1 LSRVAASGTLAALTL
16 LLIAAGV
23 GCHPTPREPLAT
35 YFNGDFGISLQYP
48 ANWRTERAEQDGVW
62 YRYFLAP
69 SAGPERTPAV
79 SATLLVGP
87 LAGTVEEYAQ
97 SYLAGNV
104 IASEQPEKRPGLS
117 GRSYA
122 FVSSDGQKRFAL
134 LLLKELKPPTGREV
148 PRVFGLF
155 CQGEAAPFERYGPLL
170 GQMAASLGLER
181 VQDYAVH
188 EVPERQLLLRL
199 PKSWRHVRR
208 LTADGTR
215 IDHFTSP
222 PLGVEEGGE
231 TVHASLTVSIEP
243 APQGLD
249 AYYNEVRR
257 KLGPNFEVV
266 SHASWKDGYVDLM
279 AVETQMASSRIKR
292 FYRVSGTTGYSLAFE
307 ARNDVFY
314 GASPWFDFIAE
325 TLRIGPDA

>member
-1 LSRVAASGTLAALTL
+1 VGLTL
-16 LLIAAGV
+16 LLLSSGA
-23 GCHPTPREPLAT
+23 GCHQAPREPLAT
-35 YFNGDFGISLQYP
+35 YFNGDFEISLQYP
-48 ANWRTERAEQDGVW
+48 AKWRTERAEQDGVW

-69 SAGPERTPAV
+69 SSGPQRTAAV

-87 LAGTVEEYAQ
+87 LAGTVEDYAQ

-104 IASEQPEKRPGLS
+104 LASEQAEKRPGLS
-117 GRSYA
+117 GRSYT

-134 LLLKELKPPTGREV
+134 LLLKEIEPPPGQQV

-155 CQGEAAPFERYGPLL
+155 CQGQAEPFERYHPILE
-170 GQMAASLGLER
+170 QMAASLGLER
-181 VQDYAVH
+181 VQDYVVH

-222 PLGVEEGGE
+222 PLGVEEGGT
-231 TVHASLTVSIEP
+231 TVHASLTVTVGP
-243 APQGLD
+243 APHGLD

-266 SHASWKDGYVDLM
+266 NHAKWKDGYMDLM
-279 AVETQMASSRIKR
+279 AVETQMASSRIRR
-292 FYRVSGTTGYSLAFE
+292 FYRVSGKAGYSLAFE

-325 TLRIGPDA
+325 TLRVGPDD